1 MRRLQPHLASD
12 IRPDAWVEMTG
23 RRNGIGRGLL
33 LVTVILLLGGFVR
46 LERLAVPAA
55 ELIDPVW
62 AEHDQSSKLTV
73 EHGTWD
79 SFLRRYVETDAT
91 GVNRV
96 AYARVSP
103 AERAVLAGYLQRLAT
118 VPVHELARPEQLA
131 F

>member
-1 MRRLQPHLASD
+1 M
-12 IRPDAWVEMTG
+12 M
-23 RRNGIGRGLL
+23 
-33 LVTVILLLGGFVR
+33 ILLLGGFVR